1 MQRQRGLF
9 KGSIKILFLY
19 RIAFY
24 KFGLVTPS
32 QIVIWHPKSVLWVSF
47 PGQKRLEERKRYY
60 HILHS

>member
-32 QIVIWHPKSVLWVSF
+32 QIVIWHPKSALWDHF
-47 PGQKRLEERKRYY
+47 RNGDAEKNEKGT
-60 HILHS
+60 HG